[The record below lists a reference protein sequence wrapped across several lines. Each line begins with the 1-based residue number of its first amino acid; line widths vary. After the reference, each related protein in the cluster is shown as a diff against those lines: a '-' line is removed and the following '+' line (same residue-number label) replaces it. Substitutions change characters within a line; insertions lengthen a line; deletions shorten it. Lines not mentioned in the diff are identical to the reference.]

1 MIFGLTWDKLLLI
14 GLLAAIIIGPER
26 LPGLAEGFARLVH
39 RGGRYLRGARERLR
53 DEMGTDVDEV
63 DWRKLDPRQYDPR
76 RIIRDALFDEP
87 SPAATGVA
95 ASAAAAEP
103 HAPGASRQ
111 APRPFDAEQPTP
123 YDDEAT

>member
-26 LPGLAEGFARLVH
+26 LPRIAEGFARLVH
-39 RGGRYLRGARERLR
+39 RGGQFVRDARGRLR
-53 DEMGTDVDEV
+53 EEVGSELDEM

-76 RIIRDALFDEP
+76 RIIRDALFEEP
-87 SPAATGVA
+87 APVA
-95 ASAAAAEP
+95 AKPRKAAPEAPDAGGSA
-103 HAPGASRQ
+103 
-111 APRPFDAEQPTP
+111 TP